1 MRGVEGRRRVAGEQI
16 EELQIDFLEAWLL
29 AEQPEHRDGASDLSV
44 ENQRHANR
52 EPRFRT
58 LRCEALLRH

>member
-1 MRGVEGRRRVAGEQI
+1 VAGEQI

-29 AEQPEHRDGASDLSV
+29 AKQPEHRDGASDLSV

-52 EPRFRT
+52 EPRFRSCEIA
-58 LRCEALLRH
+58 LVLAAGDEALAC